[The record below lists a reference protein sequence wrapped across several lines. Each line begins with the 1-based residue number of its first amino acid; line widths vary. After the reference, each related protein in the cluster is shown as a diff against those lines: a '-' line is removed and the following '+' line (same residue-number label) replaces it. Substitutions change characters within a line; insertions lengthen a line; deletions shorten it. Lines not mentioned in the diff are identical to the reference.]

1 MKDKEK
7 DEGPVVEE
15 SIVRL
20 EQNGTA
26 LFEWRCT
33 PVELDVLAL
42 GRLYCEDL
50 IDNAEIATAFETVV
64 DGDDITII
72 NVTRAFGVV
81 RKRRERSTPTFVPDV
96 DEFAELYRA
105 LFARVDQ
112 KHEEG
117 GMHAAA
123 LVSEATLLYQADDV
137 GRHNAADKVIGKALL
152 DGANIAELGMILSS
166 RISGE
171 IARKAVSSGI
181 KWLASRSIPT
191 TLALQTARAA
201 GMPIIGR
208 AAGKNS
214 FLYT

>member
-1 MKDKEK
+1 MKDKNKE
-7 DEGPVVEE
+7 EGPVVEE

-20 EQNGTA
+20 EQNGAT

-33 PVELDVLAL
+33 PIELDVLAL
-42 GRLYCEDL
+42 GRLYTEDL
-50 IDNAEIATAFETVV
+50 IDNAEIATAFETSVV
-64 DGDDITII
+64 GEDITII
-72 NVTRAFGVV
+72 KVNREFGVV
-81 RKRRERSTPTFVPDV
+81 RKRATRTTPTFIPDV

-105 LFARVDQ
+105 LFARVDE
-112 KHEEG
+112 KHEDG

-123 LVSEATLLYQADDV
+123 LVSDSTLMYQADDV
-137 GRHNAADKVIGKALL
+137 GRHNAADKVIGKAVM
-152 DGANIAELGMILSS
+152 DGANIAQLGMILSS

-171 IARKAVSSGI
+171 IARKAVSSGV

-191 TLALQTARAA
+191 TLALQTARDA